1 MDDRETVFDKFT
13 DRARRVVVLAQ
24 EEARMLNHSH
34 IGTEHLLLGVI
45 REGQGVGAMALERE
59 GISLDTIRRE
69 VEGIIGHGEQSAGEQ
84 IPFTT
89 RAKKVLELS
98 LRESLQLGH
107 DYIGTEHLLLGL
119 IREGDGVAAQVLDRL
134 GASEDDIRNQVIR
147 LLADEGTAESAAG
160 PRGTTPEQ
168 EASGE
173 SDARDAVIDL
183 LREII
188 ERLERIEQRLAD
200 DDR

>member
-1 MDDRETVFDKFT
+1 
-13 DRARRVVVLAQ
+13 
-24 EEARMLNHSH
+24 MLNHSH
-34 IGTEHLLLGVI
+34 IGTEHILLGVV
-45 REGQGVGAMALERE
+45 REGEGVGAKALESQ
-59 GISLDTIRRE
+59 GISLETIRRE
-69 VEGIIGHGEQSAGEQ
+69 VEGIIGHGEQAEGGQ

-134 GASEDDIRNQVIR
+134 GASEGDVRQQVIR
-147 LLADEGTAESAAG
+147 LLADEGAAESTED
-160 PRGTTPEQ
+160 PRGTSPEQ
-168 EASGE
+168 ETSREGE
-173 SDARDAVIDL
+173 VRGEVIDL

-200 DDR
+200 DN